1 MKRTTTLAI
10 FLFALVFIIGSCTQ
24 EQSSIKEY
32 TETIVTYP
40 FSDTSP
46 LPIIQTKNDIYPYS
60 RIDGFSHEGQPEE
73 WKMVKLENE
82 YVEVYILPEMGGK
95 VWGAIDKST
104 GKEFIYM
111 NDVVKFRDV
120 AMRGPWTSGGIEWNS
135 GVIGHHPGGAS
146 PVNYQVFTD
155 DEGTA
160 HCVVGGMDL
169 PSHMQWRVDISLPVN
184 TSYFETQINWYN
196 ATPFYQSYYH
206 WNNAA
211 VKSAE
216 DLRFYFPGN
225 YRLGHGGLAN
235 PWPVDENG
243 VDRSW
248 YKNNSHFGHMSY
260 HIAGSMDNYFVCYYQ
275 DEDFGSGHWSP
286 GYGAPGKKIWMWS
299 HARDGAIWEDLLTD
313 THGQYVEVQ
322 AGRMLNQNSFSSGH
336 TPFKQANFI
345 PYNADS
351 WVERWFPVRET
362 GGITRVA
369 ESGAINL
376 VYSEEGMNIVFS
388 PMKEIN
394 DNLVVLVNDT
404 EVLNEPLSML
414 PSEAS
419 EWTFD
424 NISEEDALQVYLGR
438 EQLFSSA
445 EDYIMD
451 RPFAAPSDALDDSY
465 ILARELENRRAYG
478 KALDTYLELL
488 EKDAMHLEAT
498 TRVAELYAR
507 RGEMDKALQYARKV
521 LEMDAYLPEANFIYG
536 NIQLKLGNLNDAKDG
551 FRWAM
556 RSLEFRSASL
566 QQLSEISLMEEDL
579 DLALE
584 QATQALS
591 YNDQNLNSFKIKALA
606 HRKLNRDTD
615 AKVVLSALLEL
626 DPLNHFALFESYL
639 LQPGPGTLD
648 AFNQSFQS
656 EMARDEYLETA
667 LFYEDLG
674 LHEEAVK
681 VLEEAAA
688 YPVTDYWLAW
698 LHRAD
703 KEKSATLL
711 EKALSANPEYVFPY
725 RTGTLSVLEW
735 ASEQRP
741 SWITDYYTAL
751 ILWNRDRDAEAQY
764 LLSKWGDEPDFVP
777 FYYSRACLAG
787 LNSDAALLDMQKAL
801 IIDPDQWRVYR
812 VLADIHSK
820 RGDNASAL
828 AMTAEGHK
836 RFPGNYI
843 LDLSYSKF
851 LTLNGDFEQ
860 SLDVLTEINVLPFE
874 GENTG
879 HDLYEYNNLVLAHKA
894 YKAGDYDQALAYVD
908 RSEEYPEN
916 LGSGSPSYPDY
927 RDQNQLRIMIYDRTG
942 ESEKSREAQEKIQE
956 YTEKFG
962 KKRGRSFFGQGFSS
976 TVIQPF

>member
-1 MKRTTTLAI
+1 MKQTAKYTI
-10 FLFALVFIIGSCTQ
+10 FLFAIVFIVGSCTQ
-24 EQSSIKEY
+24 EQSSFKEY

-60 RIDGFSHEGQPEE
+60 RIDGFSHDGRPEE
-73 WKMVKLENE
+73 WKMVKLEND

-95 VWGAIDKST
+95 VWGAVDKST

-146 PVNYQVFTD
+146 PVNYRVFTD

-169 PSHMQWRVDISLPVN
+169 PTHMQWRVDISLPVN
-184 TSYFETQINWYN
+184 TSYFETETNWYN
-196 ATPFYQSYYH
+196 ATPYYQAYYH
-206 WNNAA
+206 WNNAG

-216 DLRFYFPGN
+216 DLRYYFPGN
-225 YRLGHGGLAN
+225 YRVGHGGLAD

-248 YKNNSHFGHMSY
+248 YKNNPHFGHMSY
-260 HIAGSMDNYFVCYYQ
+260 HIAGSMDNYYVCYYH

-286 GYGAPGKKIWMWS
+286 VNGAPGKKIWMWS

-322 AGRMLNQNSFSSGH
+322 AGRMLNQNSFNSGH
-336 TPFKQANFI
+336 TPFKQASFI
-345 PYNADS
+345 PYNADN

-369 ESGAINL
+369 ESGSINL
-376 VYSEEGMNIVFS
+376 VYSEEGINLRFS

-394 DNLVVLVNDT
+394 DNLVVRVNEN
-404 EVLNEPLSML
+404 EVLSEALVML
-414 PSEAS
+414 PSEAR
-419 EWTFD
+419 EWTINGIAED
-424 NISEEDALQVYLGR
+424 DALQVYLGR
-438 EQLFSSA
+438 EKLFSSA

-451 RPFAAPSDALDDSY
+451 RPMAAPSDALDDTY

-478 KALDTYLELL
+478 RALDTYLELL
-488 EKDAMHLEAT
+488 DKNAMHLEAT
-498 TRVAELYAR
+498 ARVAELYMR
-507 RGEMDKALQYARKV
+507 RGELDKALQYARKV

-536 NIQLKLGNLNDAKDG
+536 NIQKALGNFNDAQDG

-566 QQLSEISLMEEDL
+566 QQLSEISLMEGDL
-579 DLALE
+579 DLALK
-584 QATQALS
+584 QSTQALS
-591 YNDQNLNSFKIKALA
+591 YNDRNLNSHKIMAIA
-606 HRKLNRDTD
+606 QRKLKHQQE
-615 AKVVLSALLEL
+615 AEKVLSALLEL

-639 LQPGPGTLD
+639 LQPGEGTLEV
-648 AFNQSFQS
+648 FNQSFQS

-667 LFYEDLG
+667 LFYEGLG
-674 LHEEAVK
+674 LFEEAVM
-681 VLEEAAA
+681 VLEVAPS
-688 YPVTDYWLAW
+688 YPVIDYWLAW
-698 LHRAD
+698 LHRED
-703 KEKSATLL
+703 QEKSGVFM
-711 EKALSANPEYVFPY
+711 EKALNANPEYIFPY
-725 RTGTLSVLEW
+725 RSGTLSVLEW
-735 ASEQRP
+735 ASEQSP

-751 ILWNRDRDAEAQY
+751 ILWNRGLDAEAQS
-764 LLSKWGDEPDFVP
+764 LLKKWGNEPDFVP

-787 LNSDAALLDMQKAL
+787 LNSDASLVDMQKAL
-801 IIDPDQWRVYR
+801 SVDPDQWRIYR
-812 VLADIHSK
+812 VLADIYNK

-828 AMTAEGHK
+828 ALTAEGHEK
-836 RFPGNYI
+836 FPGNYI

-851 LTLNGDFEQ
+851 LTINGDFEL
-860 SLDVLTEINVLPFE
+860 SLEVLRDINVLPFE

-879 HDLYEYNNLVLAHKA
+879 HDLYEYNNLILAYNA
-894 YKAGDYDQALAYVD
+894 YKSGDYVESLAYVET
-908 RSEEYPEN
+908 SEAYPEN
-916 LGSGSPSYPDY
+916 MGSGMPSYPDY
-927 RDQNQLRIMIYDRTG
+927 RDQNQLRVMIYKKTG
-942 ESEKSREAQEKIQE
+942 DAAKSREAQEKINE
-956 YTEKFG
+956 YTQKFG
-962 KKRGRSFFGQGFSS
+962 KKRGRSMFDQQFST